1 MRSLNSRRKQP
12 FRPLICTDSLGLRVI
27 GRTLLLIHGYVLVA
41 CVSIQVEPLSDSHYP
56 AVSQSQPMMVLDAE
70 PARPHLK
77 LARIIATSENASE
90 DRLKEKILA
99 RARTLGAD
107 AIVLGKVDM
116 IESMGTGS
124 PFQNT
129 MSATG
134 VSTSLFGGW
143 WSPFYLDPWTYQQT
157 SSDQTSWTMY
167 LSGVAIKY
175 LATDEPLAKREVE
188 SPSDRP

>member
-1 MRSLNSRRKQP
+1 MQRHNGRRK
-12 FRPLICTDSLGLRVI
+12 RRLCPLICTGSRLLHVI
-27 GRTLLLIHGYVLVA
+27 GRALLVAHGYVLVA
-41 CVSIQVEPLSDSHYP
+41 CVSIQVEPLSDRHFP
-56 AVSQSQPMMVLDAE
+56 AESESQPMPVLDAE

-77 LARIIATSENASE
+77 LARIIATRQNASE
-90 DRLKEKILA
+90 DRLKENILS

-107 AIVLGKVDM
+107 AIVLGTVDM

-124 PFQNT
+124 AFQNT

-175 LATDEPLAKREVE
+175 LATDEPLTEREAE
-188 SPSDRP
+188 SSHDRL